1 MAYFLI
7 VTGILLVATSFLA
20 ALRLKDGLSGE
31 NGSGISTANTELFV
45 RLAALQREVEALKK
59 TVAELQDE
67 LYLVPSEEELP
78 GNAAPY
84 GAVAPASSV
93 SSIQEQI
100 RQAHAAGESIESLA
114 RRFGRGK
121 GEIALI
127 LNLKR

>member
-7 VTGILLVATSFLA
+7 VTGILLVAASFLA
-20 ALRLKDGLSGE
+20 ALRLKDGHAVE
-31 NGSGISTANTELFV
+31 KGSGISIADTELYM

-59 TVAELQDE
+59 TVAELQEE
-67 LYLVPSEEELP
+67 LYLVPPAEELP
-78 GNAAPY
+78 GNTAPNE
-84 GAVAPASSV
+84 AFTAASSA
-93 SSIQEQI
+93 SIQEQI
-100 RQAHAAGESIESLA
+100 RQAHADGESIESLA

>member
-84 GAVAPASSV
+84 GAVA
-93 SSIQEQI
+93 EQI